1 MITFLMKF
9 ALTFRGPCGSKYRG
23 HEYSL
28 SIQDIC
34 KRDFKDNKWIHADDA
49 KDDYYYFHRK
59 SPIRV
64 RPSCYGK
71 SKWGEGIKKLREA
84 WKSKKFYTE
93 SFINPSSCEPILKI
107 KLLKSLHDYNGD
119 EFEGLSKF
127 CSCTNGCMTKTEQL
141 VSGGVPDGLKTSAMS
156 KLSIETRFLII
167 ILSVAGGIVFFIILA
182 LALKY
187 LKKRRKFRGP

>member
-1 MITFLMKF
+1 MKF
-9 ALTFRGPCGSKYRG
+9 TLYFRGSCGSKYRG

-28 SIQDIC
+28 SIQDIS
-34 KRDFKDNKWIHADDA
+34 KNSIKDNKWINADDA
-49 KDDYYYFHRK
+49 KKDYYYFHRK
-59 SPIRV
+59 SPLGV
-64 RPSCYGK
+64 RPSQNVK
-71 SKWGEGIKKLREA
+71 SLWGEGIKKLRMT
-84 WKSKKFYTE
+84 WKSKTFYTE
-93 SFINPSSCEPILKI
+93 SSINPSTCTPILKI
-107 KLLKSLHDYNGD
+107 KLLKSLHEYNGD

-127 CSCTNGCMTKTEQL
+127 CSCINGCMTKTEQL